1 MVLAVEPKAVDME
14 DEDAQGPE
22 LHQQGS
28 EMGYTVPP
36 SLMCGRKNP
45 SDLDAYPVSPP
56 RAYDLGQIT

>member
-1 MVLAVEPKAVDME
+1 MLTVEPKAVDME

-22 LHQQGS
+22 LYQQGS
-28 EMGYTVPP
+28 EMGYTLPP
-36 SLMCGRKNP
+36 SLTCGRKNP